1 MGRITKGDYSY
12 GEVKII
18 GSSAHVYVGKFTS
31 IADNVKVIMLG
42 HNPDNIS
49 TFPFNHKLFSK
60 TFGSI
65 KGNHPKKYGNINIG
79 SDVWIG
85 YNTTIFGGVNISD
98 GAIIAANS
106 TVLKDIKPYEII
118 GGIPAKHI
126 SFRFSE
132 EVIDLL
138 LKVKWWNWNIK
149 EIKKISPI
157 LCNNKIDDF
166 INYCKSNNKL

>member
-1 MGRITKGDYSY
+1 MGRVTKDIYSY
-12 GEVKII
+12 GDIKVI
-18 GSSAHVYVGKFTS
+18 GANAHVHIGKFTS
-31 IADNVKVIMLG
+31 IADNVKAIMLG

-49 TFPFNHKLFSK
+49 TFPFNHKLFLK

-65 KGNHPKKYGNINIG
+65 KGNHPKKYGSINIG
-79 SDVWIG
+79 SDVWLG
-85 YNTTIFGGVNISD
+85 YNTTIFGGINISD

-106 TVLKDIKPYEII
+106 TVTRNIKPYEIV
-118 GGIPAKHI
+118 GGIPAKYI

-138 LKVKWWNWNIK
+138 LKVKWWDWPIN
-149 EIKKISPI
+149 EIKKASSI
-157 LCNNKIDDF
+157 LCNNQINDF